1 MEIRTGYN
9 LLRMMTKQEAKIRA
23 LSFIWGWA
31 SYLHELADIG
41 ELGDHLE
48 EDVLVG
54 NLTREEAFLVQK
66 MAIHEADIIW
76 RKKER
81 IRRNAGLPVETI
93 SARTMALMKLKD
105 DKDE

>member
-1 MEIRTGYN
+1 
-9 LLRMMTKQEAKIRA
+9 MTKQEAKIRV

-31 SYLHELADIG
+31 SYLHELDDVG

-48 EDVLVG
+48 EDVLAG

-66 MAIHEADIIW
+66 MAIHEADVIW

-81 IRRNAGLPVETI
+81 IRRNAGLPVETVSTKDMEFI
-93 SARTMALMKLKD
+93 KSKNEAL
-105 DKDE
+105 ENA